1 MLERP
6 GRLILAAATL
16 VVFACADPT
25 TEPESGLWPQ
35 FAKGGAAACPTAPGA
50 VVSDEASL
58 LAALAAASPGDV
70 IGLDGF
76 FPLTADVLVTTSD
89 VTLTC
94 ASPGSGLSA
103 QAGGGVIWLIQA
115 LADGV
120 AVDRLT
126 LDASAAAR
134 GPLFVNVAQGV
145 RLAHNTVT
153 CGPGECAF
161 FVVAPGAAVVGNYFE
176 SSGSLT
182 GVHLQGNIDGA
193 RIEGN
198 TIVAT
203 GPQTIGAPVFGGI
216 RSRDGTG
223 VIVLDNDVRGP
234 WNNSIHTS
242 ALAGS
247 HVKGNTLTGA
257 AWDGILLNAL
267 SNANVFRNNKATAAG
282 EAGIFAQ
289 LACGNVFV
297 GNNLQGNANDLGAY
311 FAELTGANT
320 LVGNKNVV
328 ADNGNFDCDGDGVV
342 DPNIITG
349 PGRAKSGVK
358 LGKIVSDAVSGPLK

>member
-1 MLERP
+1 MRN
-6 GRLILAAATL
+6 RLAPLSVVAMSL
-16 VVFACADPT
+16 VLFGCGDRS
-25 TEPESGLWPQ
+25 TEPERVASPQ
-35 FAKGGAAACPTAPGA
+35 FAVGGAAACPLPAGM
-50 VVSDEASL
+50 VVTDEASL

-76 FPLTADVLVTTSD
+76 FEVTADVLLTTND

-94 ASPGSGLSA
+94 ASPGSGLFA
-103 QAGGGVIWLIQA
+103 QPGGGVVWLIQA

-126 LDASAAAR
+126 LDGGATTR
-134 GPLFVNVAQGV
+134 GPFFGNGAQGV
-145 RLAHNTVT
+145 RLANNTVT

-161 FVVAPGAAVVGNYFE
+161 FVVTPGAAVLDNRFE
-176 SSGSLT
+176 SSGSVT
-182 GVHLQGNIDGA
+182 GVHLQGNTDGA

-198 TIVAT
+198 TIVTTAS
-203 GPQTIGAPVFGGI
+203 QTISVVFGGI
-216 RSRDGTG
+216 RPRDGTG
-223 VIVLDNDVRGP
+223 VTVLNNDVHGP
-234 WNNSIHTS
+234 WNNSIHATAVTTS
-242 ALAGS
+242 
-247 HVKGNTLTGA
+247 HFKGNTLTA
-257 AWDGILLNAL
+257 AALDGMLLTAL
-267 SNANVFRNNKATAAG
+267 ADNVFRNNNARAAG
-282 EAGIFAQ
+282 EAGLFVQ
-289 LACGNVFV
+289 SACGNVFV

-311 FAELTGANT
+311 FAAATGANT

-358 LGKIVSDAVSGPLK
+358 LGKIVSDAVSSGPLK